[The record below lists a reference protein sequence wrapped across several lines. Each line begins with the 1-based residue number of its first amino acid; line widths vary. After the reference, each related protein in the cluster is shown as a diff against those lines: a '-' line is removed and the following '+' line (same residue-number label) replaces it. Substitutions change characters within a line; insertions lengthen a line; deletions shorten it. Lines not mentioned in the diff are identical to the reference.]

1 VIYTRKGKLIL
12 AAVVLAII
20 VVWAAVGKVRS
31 ARTNE
36 PVIETEKAARG
47 RIVSTVSASGILQPL
62 TTIDIKSNAGG
73 RVDTLSVDVGSVVKT
88 GQVIARID
96 PTDTLTVLSQAEAD
110 LLAAR
115 AKVGQA
121 RESMALESQQSA
133 AGIRQARSNYE
144 AARVRL
150 QQAEAQAEAQPSI
163 TKFAI
168 AQAEAGYRS
177 AQETL
182 RQLKS
187 AGVPQG
193 TAQIRAAYNQAKASL
208 DKAKRNYDRQKNLF
222 DKGFIPASTLDS
234 ATLDYETAKADMDM
248 AKARMSTAGDDYDA
262 QVRAAQA
269 RLDQAKASFENAK
282 ANSVQDKIRNQDVAA
297 AKAALRQAKASLD
310 SALANSRQ
318 ISIKAADIQSAGAQ
332 VVRNK
337 ASVDNA
343 RIQLNYTTVTA
354 PRDGIILQKYVE
366 AGTIVTSGKSSFA
379 GTGAGTSIV
388 QLGDLSKMYVLASVD
403 ETDIAQVRLGQT
415 VDVQIDAYPEQ
426 RFTGKVT
433 KIDPQTVTDQNV
445 TTIPVKVQV
454 VNASPT
460 LKPGM
465 NATCN
470 FIVEKRDNVLL
481 VPVEAVKERSGRHF
495 ITVLQ
500 GGKQVVRPVKTGLEG
515 DETVEITAGL
525 REGELVVTA
534 VIGPMPKA
542 QAGSPLGM
550 RRPRGG
556 GRGAR

>member
-1 VIYTRKGKLIL
+1 
-12 AAVVLAII
+12 
-20 VVWAAVGKVRS
+20 
-31 ARTNE
+31 
-36 PVIETEKAARG
+36 
-47 RIVSTVSASGILQPL
+47 
-62 TTIDIKSNAGG
+62 
-73 RVDTLSVDVGSVVKT
+73 
-88 GQVIARID
+88 
-96 PTDTLTVLSQAEAD
+96 
-110 LLAAR
+110 
-115 AKVGQA
+115 
-121 RESMALESQQSA
+121 
-133 AGIRQARSNYE
+133 
-144 AARVRL
+144 
-150 QQAEAQAEAQPSI
+150 
-163 TKFAI
+163 
-168 AQAEAGYRS
+168 
-177 AQETL
+177 
-182 RQLKS
+182 
-187 AGVPQG
+187 
-193 TAQIRAAYNQAKASL
+193 
-208 DKAKRNYDRQKNLF
+208 
-222 DKGFIPASTLDS
+222 
-234 ATLDYETAKADMDM
+234 
-248 AKARMSTAGDDYDA
+248 
-262 QVRAAQA
+262 RAAQA

-318 ISIKAADIQSAGAQ
+318 VSIKAADIQSAGAQ

>member
-1 VIYTRKGKLIL
+1 MIYTRKGKLIL

-20 VVWAAVGKVRS
+20 VVWAAAGKVRS
-31 ARTNE
+31 VRTNE

-96 PTDTLTVLSQAEAD
+96 PTDTLTALSQAEAD